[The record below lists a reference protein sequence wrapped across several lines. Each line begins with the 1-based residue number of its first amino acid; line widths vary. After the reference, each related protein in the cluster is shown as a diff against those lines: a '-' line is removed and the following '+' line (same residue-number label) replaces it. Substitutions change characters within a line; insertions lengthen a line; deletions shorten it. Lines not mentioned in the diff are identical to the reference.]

1 MRKFLIGFFIFFSGI
16 ATGQSNLEDFNHSPK
31 WVDSAGQINPDPG
44 LMKYFQNMK
53 FVCHNA
59 SGFTP
64 KENKSAAKAFSE
76 LVQYTSEGDQIKGF
90 WNSPEHKQKRE
101 GLLVTAIKAGSRKLE
116 GRICK

>member
-59 SGFTP
+59 SEFTP

-76 LVQYTSEGDQIKGF
+76 LVQYTS
-90 WNSPEHKQKRE
+90 
-101 GLLVTAIKAGSRKLE
+101 
-116 GRICK
+116 